1 MSSTRAPR
9 ASRASVALARASYR
23 AVLRAVA
30 GRPSAT
36 DATATTATTTTTA
49 ATARAASS
57 IAPITARA
65 RAVLRD
71 RVVELARSSA
81 VERDGD
87 ADGRAAD
94 DDDGERKIREFTARC
109 AMATTFFRRAHAD
122 PASAEAAHA
131 RAAVGYLDAARRRA
145 RRAGGG
151 GAAPSRRVRRAE
163 ALNAD
168 IAASFD
174 DVYAKSCAAMVGLH
188 DRRGLI
194 P

>member
-1 MSSTRAPR
+1 MPLARAPR

-23 AVLRAVA
+23 AVLRAVM
-30 GRPSAT
+30 GRP
-36 DATATTATTTTTA
+36 ATADETADETATTTTTA
-49 ATARAASS
+49 TADAASS
-57 IAPITARA
+57 IAPIPARA
-65 RAVLRD
+65 RAVLLD

-81 VERDGD
+81 VERDDRG
-87 ADGRAAD
+87 DGRGEGD
-94 DDDGERKIREFTARC
+94 DEREVREFTARC

-131 RAAVGYLDAARRRA
+131 RVAVGYLDAARRRA

-163 ALNAD
+163 TLNAD

>member
-1 MSSTRAPR
+1 MPLARAPR

-23 AVLRAVA
+23 AVLRAVM
-30 GRPSAT
+30 GRP
-36 DATATTATTTTTA
+36 ATADETADETATTTTTT
-49 ATARAASS
+49 TADAASS

-65 RAVLRD
+65 RAVLLA

-81 VERDGD
+81 VERDDRG
-87 ADGRAAD
+87 DGRGEGD
-94 DDDGERKIREFTARC
+94 DEREVREFTARC

-131 RAAVGYLDAARRRA
+131 RVAVGYLDAARRRA

-163 ALNAD
+163 TLNAD

>member
-1 MSSTRAPR
+1 MFAT
-9 ASRASVALARASYR
+9 SRASLSAVVRAS
-23 AVLRAVA
+23 
-30 GRPSAT
+30 
-36 DATATTATTTTTA
+36 TTQKTQKIQTTTTTA
-49 ATARAASS
+49 TADAASS

-65 RAVLRD
+65 RAVLLD

-81 VERDGD
+81 VERDDRG
-87 ADGRAAD
+87 DGRGEGD
-94 DDDGERKIREFTARC
+94 DEREVREFTARC

-131 RAAVGYLDAARRRA
+131 RVAVGYLDAARRRA

-163 ALNAD
+163 TLNAD

>member
-1 MSSTRAPR
+1 MPLARAPR

-23 AVLRAVA
+23 AVLRAVM
-30 GRPSAT
+30 GRP
-36 DATATTATTTTTA
+36 ATADETADETATTTTTA
-49 ATARAASS
+49 TADAASS

-65 RAVLRD
+65 RAVLLD
-71 RVVELARSSA
+71 RVVELARSGA
-81 VERDGD
+81 VERDDRG
-87 ADGRAAD
+87 DGRGEGD
-94 DDDGERKIREFTARC
+94 DEREVREFTARC

-131 RAAVGYLDAARRRA
+131 RVAVGYLDAARRRA

-151 GAAPSRRVRRAE
+151 AAPSRRVRRAE
-163 ALNAD
+163 TLNAD

>member
-36 DATATTATTTTTA
+36 DATDATATTTTAT
-49 ATARAASS
+49 TARAASS

>member
-1 MSSTRAPR
+1 MPLARAPR

-23 AVLRAVA
+23 AVLRAVM
-30 GRPSAT
+30 GRP
-36 DATATTATTTTTA
+36 ATADETADETATPTTTATA
-49 ATARAASS
+49 DAASS

-65 RAVLRD
+65 RAVLLD

-81 VERDGD
+81 VERDDRG
-87 ADGRAAD
+87 DGRGEGD
-94 DDDGERKIREFTARC
+94 DEREVREFTARC

-131 RAAVGYLDAARRRA
+131 RVAVGYLDAARRRA

-163 ALNAD
+163 TLHAD

-174 DVYAKSCAAMVGLH
+174 AVYAKLCAAMVGLH

>member
-1 MSSTRAPR
+1 M
-9 ASRASVALARASYR
+9 
-23 AVLRAVA
+23 
-30 GRPSAT
+30 
-36 DATATTATTTTTA
+36 
-49 ATARAASS
+49 
-57 IAPITARA
+57 
-65 RAVLRD
+65 LRD

>member
-36 DATATTATTTTTA
+36 DATDATATTTTAT
-49 ATARAASS
+49 TARAASS

-145 RRAGGG
+145 RRTGGG
-151 GAAPSRRVRRAE
+151 SAAPSRRVRRAE

>member
-1 MSSTRAPR
+1 
-9 ASRASVALARASYR
+9 
-23 AVLRAVA
+23 
-30 GRPSAT
+30 
-36 DATATTATTTTTA
+36 
-49 ATARAASS
+49 
-57 IAPITARA
+57 
-65 RAVLRD
+65 
-71 RVVELARSSA
+71 
-81 VERDGD
+81 
-87 ADGRAAD
+87 
-94 DDDGERKIREFTARC
+94 
-109 AMATTFFRRAHAD
+109 MATTFFRRAHAD

-131 RAAVGYLDAARRRA
+131 RVAVGYLDAARRRA

-163 ALNAD
+163 TLNAD